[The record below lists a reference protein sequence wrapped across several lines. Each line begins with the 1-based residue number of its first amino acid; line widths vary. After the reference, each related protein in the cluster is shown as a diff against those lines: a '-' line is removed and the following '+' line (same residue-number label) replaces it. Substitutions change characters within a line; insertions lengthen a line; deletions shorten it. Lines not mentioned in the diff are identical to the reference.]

1 LIYLFAGVERHFQ
14 QYFSYIMVA
23 SFIGGGNQRTRKKA
37 TTSRKEYYIF
47 NTLTVSGGRRG
58 RDRMVVGF
66 TITYAISA

>member
-37 TTSRKEYYIF
+37 TTSRKS
-47 NTLTVSGGRRG
+47 LTN
-58 RDRMVVGF
+58 F
-66 TITYAISA
+66 IT